1 MERKLAAIFSAD
13 VKGYSRLMGDD
24 EEATIHTL
32 KSYRDVIA
40 RLIEHHHGRVV
51 DSPGDNMLAEFA
63 SAVDAVVRLAWPT
76 LTWRA
81 RRTRSGRDA
90 GRLSY
95 TQSVRTFSLRPIGL
109 RTWPIFLSCSETRK
123 QHSIHLRSFS
133 LCRLCSICGRS
144 SSIPLRATP

>member
-1 MERKLAAIFSAD
+1 MERKLATIFSTD

-24 EEATIHTL
+24 EEATTHTL
-32 KSYRDVIA
+32 KTYRDVIA

-63 SAVDAVVRLAWPT
+63 SAVDAVARLAWPT
-76 LTWRA
+76 LAWGA
-81 RRTRSGRDA
+81 RRTRSGR
-90 GRLSY
+90 LSC
-95 TQSVRTFSLRPIGL
+95 TQSVRTFPPCPIAL
-109 RTWPIFLSCSETRK
+109 RTWPRFMSCSETRK
-123 QHSIHLRSFS
+123 QHSIRLRSFS

>member
-1 MERKLAAIFSAD
+1 MERKLARHLPYGC
-13 VKGYSRLMGDD
+13 KRLQSSHGDD

-32 KSYRDVIA
+32 KTYRDVIA

-51 DSPGDNMLAEFA
+51 DSPSNNMLAEFA

-76 LTWRA
+76 LTWGA

-95 TQSVRTFSLRPIGL
+95 TQSVRTFSPCPLGL
-109 RTWPIFLSCSETRK
+109 RTWPRFLSCSETRK
-123 QHSIHLRSFS
+123 QHSIRLRSFS